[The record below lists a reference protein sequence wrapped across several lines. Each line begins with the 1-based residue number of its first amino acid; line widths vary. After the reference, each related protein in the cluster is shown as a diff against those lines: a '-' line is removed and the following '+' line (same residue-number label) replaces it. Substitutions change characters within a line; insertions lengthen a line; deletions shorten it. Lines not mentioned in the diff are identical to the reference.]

1 MENSLE
7 NSTTCNLDAIF
18 IKFFASI
25 AVCDERKEK
34 RLGWKR
40 ALVWEAKKA
49 DTSDEKEE
57 GDKKNSIVESEEVEN
72 CLCVEYFPLYA
83 RRSVACH
90 RCRRCRVFA
99 LNLNS

>member
-1 MENSLE
+1 MRFLLNFSPP
-7 NSTTCNLDAIF
+7 SPF
-18 IKFFASI
+18 VMKG
-25 AVCDERKEK
+25 RKN
-34 RLGWKR
+34 GWDGNAHWCGR
-40 ALVWEAKKA
+40 RKKA